1 MGLKFIKS
9 FRLFEYT
16 QNTQEMIVFHN
27 SPSPIKEIINRP
39 IWASLELEEALGFYD
54 NALMDVGQSFLY
66 RMVIKGNFIYEDY
79 TEEIFE
85 ENGLDYDDYV
95 ADLTSNP
102 TMDEI
107 LNYEGTKLLLKNG
120 YDGII
125 HSDYYV
131 WDPQDSVETILIFR
145 PKDVLISFDLIGDA
159 SVLLD
164 KYKKDKNI

>member
-1 MGLKFIKS
+1 MSLKFIKP
-9 FRLFEYT
+9 FGLFEHSQT
-16 QNTQEMIVFHN
+16 IQEMTVFHN
-27 SPSPIKEIINRP
+27 SPSPIKNIINRP

-66 RMVIKGNFIYEDY
+66 RIVIKGNFIYEAY
-79 TEEIFE
+79 AEEIFE

-131 WDPQDSVETILIFR
+131 WDPQESVETILIFR
-145 PKDVLISFDLIGDA
+145 PKDALISFDLIKDA
-159 SVLLD
+159 NALLD